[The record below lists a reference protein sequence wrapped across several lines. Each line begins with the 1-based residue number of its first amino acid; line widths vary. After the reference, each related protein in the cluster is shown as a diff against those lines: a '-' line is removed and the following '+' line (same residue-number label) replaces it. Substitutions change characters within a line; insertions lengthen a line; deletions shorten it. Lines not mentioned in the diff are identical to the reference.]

1 MPSALWAAT
10 TAAALTAV
18 KAATLNDVCTT
29 SYAQSA
35 LPADDVYP
43 GITIDKTSVQ
53 TAMTTNS
60 SVSSDWYP
68 SSVIDY
74 CNVTFAYSH
83 NGISND
89 KVHVSY
95 LVPAPDKFQNRYLS
109 TGGGGLAIN
118 SQSQYSPS
126 GIIVG
131 AVSGITDGGFG
142 SFSTSWDDVFLLA
155 NGTIN
160 WQSVYM
166 FGYQAHHELAT
177 LGKQFARNFFKVP
190 SSEKLYSY
198 YQGCSEGG
206 REGWSQVQRF
216 ADQFD
221 GAAIGAP
228 AFRYGQQQVNHLTS
242 NVIEQTLGY
251 YPPPCELEKIMNL
264 TIAACDKLDGKT
276 DGVVSRSD
284 LCKLRFD
291 LNSTIGTPYS
301 CAATSGSSWGFG
313 NLEARDLERRQMPSA
328 AEPAQNGT
336 VTAQGV
342 AVAAAIIDGLHDSA
356 GRRAYISYQPGAS
369 FEDATTAYDSTTNTW
384 GLSISSLGGEWVG
397 RFLEL
402 QEVSTLSSLD
412 NVTYDTLVS
421 WMKFG
426 QAKYGDSLQ
435 TTFPDLSP
443 FQAAAGKVIHV
454 HGEQDDS
461 IPTGSSVH
469 YYESVR
475 GVMFPE
481 LSYNESVAKLD
492 EFYRLYLVP
501 GAAHC
506 GANTNQ
512 PNGGWPQT
520 TLQTVIEWVEKD
532 AAPATLKGSVGI
544 DEICRWP
551 LRPLWSGN
559 GTAFNCVYDQESIDT
574 WKYEFD
580 AYKMPL
586 Y

>member
-1 MPSALWAAT
+1 MPSALWVTA
-10 TAAALTAV
+10 TAASLAAV
-18 KAATLNDVCTT
+18 RAASLSDVCTT

-53 TAMTTNS
+53 TAITTNS
-60 SVSSDWYP
+60 SVSSEWYP
-68 SSVIDY
+68 SAVIDY

-83 NGISND
+83 NGIAND
-89 KVHVSY
+89 RVHVSY

-118 SQSQYSPS
+118 SQAQYSPS

-142 SFSTSWDDVFLLA
+142 SFDTQWDAVFLLA
-155 NGTIN
+155 NNTIN
-160 WQSVYM
+160 WQAVYM

-177 LGKQFARNFFKVP
+177 LGQQFTRNFFSVP
-190 SSEKLYSY
+190 SASKLYSY

-206 REGWSQVQRF
+206 REGWSQLQRF
-216 ADQFD
+216 ASQFD

-242 NVIEQTLGY
+242 NTIEQTLDY

-264 TIAACDKLDGKT
+264 TIAACDALDGNP
-276 DGVVSRSD
+276 DGVIARSD
-284 LCKLRFD
+284 LCKLHFD
-291 LNSTIGTPYS
+291 VNSTVGAPYS
-301 CAATSGSSWGFG
+301 CAATAASGPPGLS
-313 NLEARDLERRQMPSA
+313 RRQMPVPA
-328 AEPAQNGT
+328 APAQNGT
-336 VTAQGV
+336 VTAAAV
-342 AVAAAIIDGLHDSA
+342 AVAAAILDGLHDSK
-356 GRRAYISYQPGAS
+356 GRRAYFSYQPGAS
-369 FEDATTAYDSTTNTW
+369 FADATTAYDAASNTW
-384 GLSISSLGGEWVG
+384 GLSISGLGGEWVA

-402 QEVSTLSSLD
+402 QDASTLPSLD

-421 WMKFG
+421 WMAYG
-426 QAKYGDSLQ
+426 QAKYLDSLQ
-435 TTFPDLSP
+435 TTAPDLTGLR
-443 FQAAAGKVIHV
+443 AAGGKVLHV

-461 IPTGSSVH
+461 IPTASSVR

-475 GVMFPE
+475 AVTYPE
-481 LSYNESVAKLD
+481 LGYNESVAELD
-492 EFYRLYLVP
+492 AFYRLFLVP
-501 GAAHC
+501 GAGHC
-506 GANTNQ
+506 GANANQ

-520 TLQTVIEWVEKD
+520 TLQSVIEWVEED
-532 AAPATLKGSVGI
+532 VAPATLNGTRGI

-559 GTAFNCVYDQESIDT
+559 GTAFDCVYDQESIDT
-574 WKYEFD
+574 WMYELD
-580 AYKMPL
+580 AFKLPVY
-586 Y
+586 